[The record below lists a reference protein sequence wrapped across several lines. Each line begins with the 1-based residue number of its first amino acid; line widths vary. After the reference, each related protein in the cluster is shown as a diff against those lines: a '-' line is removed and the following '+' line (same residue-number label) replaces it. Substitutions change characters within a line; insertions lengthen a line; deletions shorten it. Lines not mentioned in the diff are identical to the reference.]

1 LDSARQEKIWMKS
14 LDDYLPI
21 VGEKVLGQ
29 IYQKAHR
36 LVNKH
41 IVHINSTAY
50 GGGVAE
56 ILNNLI
62 VLLNDIGVDSGW
74 RVLIGPSDFFSITK
88 KFHNGL
94 QGNSINLSNNKKR
107 LYLETN
113 DRFSRFTHLDHD
125 CVIVHDPQPLPLLKF
140 NKKIQPWIWRCHIDI
155 THPNPELWN
164 FVKTF
169 ILRYDLMVISSKQ
182 FRKDDLPLEQKII
195 HPSIDPLSP
204 KNMDLSDS
212 LIAKTLKK
220 FDIPVDKPLITQVSR
235 FDPWKDPEGV
245 LNVFNEVKERVDC
258 RLLYCYN
265 MAPDDPEG
273 IIIYNK
279 MKKIAGKYLQSG
291 DVLFR
296 LGDNQILVNAL
307 QRVSSVVLQKSI
319 REGFGL
325 TVSEAQWKETP
336 VVASRVGGIP
346 EQVIDGKTGFL
357 VDPQDIKR
365 CADKVTT
372 LIKDKKLSAKMGK
385 DAKEFVKQNF
395 LITRHLD
402 DYLNLLID
410 VFNH

>member
-1 LDSARQEKIWMKS
+1 MKS

-21 VGEKVLGQ
+21 VGEKVVGQ
-29 IYQKAHR
+29 IYQKARR
-36 LVNKH
+36 LINKH
-41 IVHINSTAY
+41 VVHINSTAY

-74 RVLIGPSDFFSITK
+74 RVLIGPGDFFTVTK

-94 QGNSINLSNNKKR
+94 QGNSINLSNNKKQ

-113 DRFSRFTHLDHD
+113 ERFSRFTHLDHD
-125 CVIVHDPQPLPLLKF
+125 CVIVHDPQPLPLIKF

-155 THPNPELWN
+155 THPNQELWD

-182 FRKDDLPLEQKII
+182 YQKKELPLEQRVI

-204 KNMDLSDS
+204 KNMSLSEDI
-212 LIAKTLKK
+212 IAKMLKK
-220 FDIPVDKPLITQVSR
+220 FEIPLDKPLITQVSR

-245 LNVFNEVKERVDC
+245 LKVFLEVKEKADC
-258 RLLYCYN
+258 RLVFCYN

-273 IIIYNK
+273 IIVYNK
-279 MKKIAGKYLQSG
+279 MKRIAGKYLKNG

-296 LGDNQILVNAL
+296 LGDNQILVNVL
-307 QRVSSVVLQKSI
+307 QRVSSVILQKSI

-346 EQVIDGKTGFL
+346 EQIIDGKTGFL
-357 VDPQDIKR
+357 VDPKDISG
-365 CADKVTT
+365 CADRVVS
-372 LIKDKKLSAKMGK
+372 LVKDKKLAIDMGK
-385 DAKEFVKQNF
+385 KAREFVKQKF

-402 DYLNLLID
+402 DYLDLLID
-410 VFNH
+410 VLNNQ

>member
-1 LDSARQEKIWMKS
+1 MKS

-21 VGEKVLGQ
+21 VGEKVVGQ
-29 IYQKAHR
+29 LYQKARR
-36 LVNKH
+36 LINRHV
-41 IVHINSTAY
+41 VHINSTAY

-62 VLLNDIGVDSGW
+62 VLLNDIGVDAGW
-74 RVLIGPSDFFSITK
+74 RVLIGTSDFFSITK

-125 CVIVHDPQPLPLLKF
+125 CVIVHDPQPLPLIKF

-169 ILRYDLMVISSKQ
+169 ILRYDLMVISSEQ
-182 FRKDDLPLEQKII
+182 FRKDDLPLEQKTI

-204 KNMDLSDS
+204 KNMDLSDD

-220 FDIPVDKPLITQVSR
+220 FDIPMDKPLITQVSR

-245 LNVFNEVKERVDC
+245 LKVFSEVKEKADC
-258 RLLYCYN
+258 RLVYCYN

-273 IIIYNK
+273 IIMYNK
-279 MKKIAGKYLQSG
+279 MKRIAGKYLESG

-296 LGDNQILVNAL
+296 LGDNQILVNVL

-346 EQVIDGKTGFL
+346 EQVIDGQTGFL
-357 VDPQDIKR
+357 VNPQDITG
-365 CADKVTT
+365 CVEKVVT
-372 LIKDKKLSAKMGK
+372 LIKDKKLAIKMGK
-385 DAKEFVKQNF
+385 EGKEFIKQKF

-410 VFNH
+410 VLSSR

>member
-1 LDSARQEKIWMKS
+1 M
-14 LDDYLPI
+14 DDYLPI
-21 VGEKVLGQ
+21 VGEKVVGQ

-36 LVNKH
+36 LINKH
-41 IVHINSTAY
+41 IVHINSTAH

-62 VLLNDIGVDSGW
+62 VLLNDIGVDAGW
-74 RVLIGPSDFFSITK
+74 RVLIGQSDFFAVTK

-94 QGNSINLSNNKKR
+94 QGNSINFSNNKKR
-107 LYLETN
+107 LYLDSN
-113 DRFSRFTHLDHD
+113 SRFSRFTHLDHD
-125 CVIVHDPQPLPLLKF
+125 CVIVHDPQPLPLIKF

-155 THPNPELWN
+155 THPNPALWN

-169 ILRYDLMVISSKQ
+169 ILRYDLMVISSEQ
-182 FRKDDLPLEQKII
+182 FRKDDLPLEQRII

-204 KNMDLSDS
+204 KNMDLSDN
-212 LIAKTLKK
+212 LIAKILKK
-220 FDIPVDKPLITQVSR
+220 FDIPMDKPLITQVSR

-245 LNVFNEVKERVDC
+245 LKVFNEVKEKVDC
-258 RLLYCYN
+258 RLVYCYN

-279 MKKIAGKYLQSG
+279 MKRIAGKYLKSG
-291 DVLFR
+291 DVLFI
-296 LGDNQILVNAL
+296 LGDSQILVNVL
-307 QRVSSVVLQKSI
+307 QRVSSVILQKSI

-346 EQVIDGKTGFL
+346 EQVIDGQTGFL
-357 VDPQDIKR
+357 VNPQDISG
-365 CADKVTT
+365 CAEKVVT
-372 LIKDKKLSAKMGK
+372 LIKDKKLAIKMGK
-385 DAKEFVKQNF
+385 EGKELIKQKF
-395 LITRHLD
+395 LITRHID

-410 VFNH
+410 VLISK

>member
-1 LDSARQEKIWMKS
+1 MKS

-21 VGEKVLGQ
+21 VGEKILGQ

-36 LVNKH
+36 LINKH

-62 VLLNDIGVDSGW
+62 VLLNDIGVDAGW

-94 QGNSINLSNNKKR
+94 QGNSINLSDNKKK
-107 LYLETN
+107 LYLEAN
-113 DRFSRFTHLDHD
+113 DRFSRFTHLNHD
-125 CVIVHDPQPLPLLKF
+125 CVIVHDPQPLPLIKF

-155 THPNPELWN
+155 TYPNPELWN

-169 ILRYDLMVISSKQ
+169 ILRYDLMVISSEQ

-195 HPSIDPLSP
+195 QPSIDPLSP
-204 KNMDLSDS
+204 KNMDLSDD

-220 FDIPVDKPLITQVSR
+220 FDIPMDKPLITQVSR

-245 LNVFNEVKERVDC
+245 LKVFNEVKEKADC
-258 RLLYCYN
+258 RLVYCYN

-279 MKKIAGKYLQSG
+279 MKRIAGKYLKSN

-296 LGDNQILVNAL
+296 LGDNQILVNVL
-307 QRVSSVVLQKSI
+307 QRVSSVILQKSI

-346 EQVIDGKTGFL
+346 EQVIDGQTGFL
-357 VDPQDIKR
+357 VDPQDITG
-365 CADKVTT
+365 CAEKVVT
-372 LIKDKKLSAKMGK
+372 LIKDKKLATKMGK
-385 DAKEFVKQNF
+385 EAKELIKQKF

-410 VFNH
+410 VLSSK

>member
-1 LDSARQEKIWMKS
+1 MKS

-21 VGEKVLGQ
+21 VGEKVVGR
-29 IYQKAHR
+29 IHQKAHR
-36 LVNKH
+36 LINKH
-41 IVHINSTAY
+41 IVHINSTAH

-94 QGNSINLSNNKKR
+94 QGNSLNLSNNKKR

-125 CVIVHDPQPLPLLKF
+125 CVIVHDPQPLPLIKF
-140 NKKIQPWIWRCHIDI
+140 NKKVQPWIWRCHIDI
-155 THPNPELWN
+155 THPNPELWG

-169 ILRYDLMVISSKQ
+169 ILRYDVMVISSEK
-182 FRKDDLPLEQKII
+182 FRKDDLPLKQKII

-204 KNMDLSDS
+204 KNMDLSDD

-220 FDIPVDKPLITQVSR
+220 FEIPMDKPIIAQVSR

-245 LNVFNEVKERVDC
+245 LKVFNEVKEKVDC
-258 RLLYCYN
+258 RLVYCYN

-279 MKKIAGKYLQSG
+279 MKKIAAKYLNSG

-296 LGDNQILVNAL
+296 LGDNQILVNVL
-307 QRVSSVVLQKSI
+307 QRVSSVILQKSI

-325 TVSEAQWKETP
+325 TVSEAQWKGTP

-346 EQVIDGKTGFL
+346 EQVIDGENGFL
-357 VDPQDIKR
+357 VDPKDIQA
-365 CADKVTT
+365 CAEKVVT
-372 LIKDKKLSAKMGK
+372 LVKDKKLAARMGK
-385 DAKEFVKQNF
+385 KARQFIKEKF

-402 DYLNLLID
+402 DYLDLLID
-410 VFNH
+410 ILNG

>member
-1 LDSARQEKIWMKS
+1 MKS

-36 LVNKH
+36 LINKH
-41 IVHINSTAY
+41 IVHINSAAH

-62 VLLNDIGVDSGW
+62 VLLNDIGVDAGW
-74 RVLIGPSDFFSITK
+74 RVLIGQSDFFSITK

-94 QGNSINLSNNKKR
+94 QGNSINLSNIKKR

-125 CVIVHDPQPLPLLKF
+125 CVIVHDPQPLPLIKF

-169 ILRYDLMVISSKQ
+169 ILRYDLMVISSEQ

-204 KNMDLSDS
+204 KNMDLSND

-220 FDIPVDKPLITQVSR
+220 FKIPMDKPLITQVSR

-245 LNVFNEVKERVDC
+245 LKVFNEVKEKMDC
-258 RLLYCYN
+258 RLVYCYN

-279 MKKIAGKYLQSG
+279 MKRIAGKYLKKN

-296 LGDNQILVNAL
+296 LGDNQILVNVL
-307 QRVSSVVLQKSI
+307 QRVSSVILQKSI

-325 TVSEAQWKETP
+325 TVSEAQWKKTP

-346 EQVIDGKTGFL
+346 EQVIDGQTGFL
-357 VDPQDIKR
+357 VDPQDITG
-365 CADKVTT
+365 CAEKVIT
-372 LIKDKKLSAKMGK
+372 LIKDKKLATKMGK
-385 DAKEFVKQNF
+385 EGKEFVKQKF

-402 DYLNLLID
+402 DYLNFLID
-410 VFNH
+410 VLSNK

>member
-1 LDSARQEKIWMKS
+1 MKS

-56 ILNNLI
+56 ILNNLV
-62 VLLNDIGVDSGW
+62 VLLNDIGVDAGW
-74 RVLIGPSDFFSITK
+74 RVLIGPSDFFSVTK

-94 QGNSINLSNNKKR
+94 QGNSINLSNNKKN
-107 LYLETN
+107 LYLEAN
-113 DRFSRFTHLDHD
+113 NRFSRFTHLDHD
-125 CVIVHDPQPLPLLKF
+125 CVIVHDPQPLPLIKF
-140 NKKIQPWIWRCHIDI
+140 NKKTQPWIWRCHIDI

-169 ILRYDLMVISSKQ
+169 ILRYDMMVISSEQ

-204 KNMDLSDS
+204 KNMDLSDDV
-212 LIAKTLKK
+212 IAKTLKK
-220 FDIPVDKPLITQVSR
+220 FDVPLDKPLITQVSR

-245 LNVFNEVKERVDC
+245 LKVFDEVKEKVDC

-279 MKKIAGKYLQSG
+279 MKKTAGKYLQTG

-307 QRVSSVVLQKSI
+307 QRVSSVILQKSI

-325 TVSEAQWKETP
+325 TVSEAQWKGTP
-336 VVASRVGGIP
+336 VVASKVGGIP
-346 EQVIDGKTGFL
+346 EQVVDGKTGFL
-357 VDPQDIKR
+357 VDPQDISG
-365 CADKVTT
+365 CANKVAT
-372 LIKDKKLSAKMGK
+372 LIKDKKLSAKMGQE
-385 DAKEFVKQNF
+385 AKNHVKENF
-395 LITRHLD
+395 LITRHLE
-402 DYLNLLID
+402 DYLDLLID
-410 VFNH
+410 VFNRM

>member
-1 LDSARQEKIWMKS
+1 MKS

-21 VGEKVLGQ
+21 VGEKVVGK

-36 LVNKH
+36 LINKH
-41 IVHINSTAY
+41 VVHINSTAH

-62 VLLNDIGVDSGW
+62 VLLNDIGVDTGW
-74 RVLIGPSDFFSITK
+74 RVLIGPSDFFSVTK

-94 QGNSINLSNNKKR
+94 QGNSVNLSNNKKR
-107 LYLETN
+107 LYLDTN
-113 DRFSRFTHLDHD
+113 DRFARFTHLDHD
-125 CVIVHDPQPLPLLKF
+125 CVIVHDPQPLPLIKF
-140 NKKIQPWIWRCHIDI
+140 NKKVQPWIWRCHIDI
-155 THPNPELWN
+155 THPNPELWS

-169 ILRYDLMVISSKQ
+169 ILRYDHMVISCER
-182 FRKDDLPLEQKII
+182 FRKDDLPLKQNII

-204 KNMDLSDS
+204 KNMELSDD
-212 LIAKTLKK
+212 LIGKTLNK
-220 FDIPVDKPLITQVSR
+220 FDIPMDKPLITQVSR

-245 LNVFNEVKERVDC
+245 LNVFEEVKEKVDC

-279 MKKIAGKYLQSG
+279 MKRIAGKYLKSG

-296 LGDNQILVNAL
+296 LGDNQILVNVL
-307 QRVSSVVLQKSI
+307 QRVSSVILQKSI

-325 TVSEAQWKETP
+325 TVSESQWKETP

-346 EQVIDGKTGFL
+346 EQVVDGKTGFL
-357 VDPQDIKR
+357 VEPQDIKG
-365 CADKVTT
+365 CADRVVT
-372 LIKDKKLSAKMGK
+372 LIKDRKLAANMGK
-385 DAKEFVKQNF
+385 KAKKFIRQKF

-402 DYLNLLID
+402 DYLNLLIEVLD
-410 VFNH
+410 N

>member
-94 QGNSINLSNNKKR
+94 QGSSINLSNNKKR
-107 LYLETN
+107 LYLEAN

-169 ILRYDLMVISSKQ
+169 ILRYDMMVISSEK

-204 KNMDLSDS
+204 KNMDLSDG

-245 LNVFNEVKERVDC
+245 LNVFNEVKEKVDC

-357 VDPQDIKR
+357 VDPQDIKG

-385 DAKEFVKQNF
+385 DAKEFVKQKF

>member
-1 LDSARQEKIWMKS
+1 MKS

-21 VGEKVLGQ
+21 VGEKVVGE
-29 IYQKAHR
+29 IHQKAHR
-36 LVNKH
+36 LINQH
-41 IVHINSTAY
+41 IVHINSTAH

-74 RVLIGPSDFFSITK
+74 RVLIGPSDFFTITK

-94 QGNSINLSNNKKR
+94 QGDTINLSNNKKN
-107 LYLETN
+107 LYLDTN
-113 DRFSRFTHLDHD
+113 ARFSRFTHLDHD
-125 CVIVHDPQPLPLLKF
+125 CVIVHDPQPLPLIKF
-140 NKKIQPWIWRCHIDI
+140 NKKMQPWIWRCHIDI
-155 THPNPELWN
+155 THPNPLLWD

-169 ILRYDLMVISSKQ
+169 ILRYDMMVISSEQ
-182 FRKDDLPLEQKII
+182 YRKKDLPLEQRII

-204 KNMDLSDS
+204 KNMDLSDN

-220 FDIPVDKPLITQVSR
+220 FEVPMDKPLITQVSR

-245 LNVFNEVKERVDC
+245 LKVFHKVKEKVDC
-258 RLLYCYN
+258 RLVYCYN

-279 MKKIAGKYLQSG
+279 MKRIAGKYLDSG

-296 LGDNQILVNAL
+296 LGDNQIFVNVL
-307 QRVSSVVLQKSI
+307 QRVSSVILQKSI

-325 TVSEAQWKETP
+325 TVSEAQWKGTP

-357 VDPQDIKR
+357 VDPQDIEG
-365 CADKVTT
+365 CADKVA
-372 LIKDKKLSAKMGK
+372 LLLNDKKLAASMGK
-385 DAKEFVKQNF
+385 EAKKFVKKKF

-402 DYLNLLID
+402 DYLELLTY
-410 VFNH
+410 VLNS

>member
-1 LDSARQEKIWMKS
+1 MDSAVQERIWMKS

-41 IVHINSTAY
+41 IVHIKSTAH

-107 LYLETN
+107 FYLETN

-125 CVIVHDPQPLPLLKF
+125 CVIVHDPQPLPLIKF

-169 ILRYDLMVISSKQ
+169 ILRYDLMVISSEQ
-182 FRKDDLPLEQKII
+182 FRKEDIPLEQKMI

-204 KNMDLSDS
+204 KNMDLSDD

-220 FDIPVDKPLITQVSR
+220 FDIPMDKPLITQVSR

-245 LNVFNEVKERVDC
+245 LNVFNEVKEKVDC

-279 MKKIAGKYLQSG
+279 MKKIAGKHLQTG

-307 QRVSSVVLQKSI
+307 QRVSSVVIQKSI

-336 VVASRVGGIP
+336 VVASNVGGIP
-346 EQVIDGKTGFL
+346 EQVIDGQTGFL
-357 VDPQDIKR
+357 VDPQDISG
-365 CADKVTT
+365 CADKVAT
-372 LIKDKKLSAKMGK
+372 LIRDKKLAAKMGK
-385 DAKEFVKQNF
+385 AAKQFVKQKF

>member
-1 LDSARQEKIWMKS
+1 MKS

-21 VGEKVLGQ
+21 VGEKTVGQ
-29 IYQKAHR
+29 IHQKAHR
-36 LVNKH
+36 LINKH

-62 VLLNDIGVDSGW
+62 VLLNDVGVDTGW

-94 QGNSINLSNNKKR
+94 QGNSINLSNNKKN

-113 DRFSRFTHLDHD
+113 DRFARFTHLDHD
-125 CVIVHDPQPLPLLKF
+125 CVVVHDPQPLPLIKF
-140 NKKIQPWIWRCHIDI
+140 NKKIQPWVWRCHIDI
-155 THPNPELWN
+155 THPNPELWE

-169 ILRYDLMVISSKQ
+169 ILRYDMMIISSEK
-182 FRKDDLPLEQKII
+182 FRKDELPLEQRII
-195 HPSIDPLSP
+195 HPSIDPLAP
-204 KNMDLSDS
+204 KNMDLSDDI
-212 LIAKTLKK
+212 IAKTLKK
-220 FDIPVDKPLITQVSR
+220 FEIPIDKPLITQVSR

-245 LNVFNEVKERVDC
+245 LKVFEEVKEKVDC

-273 IIIYNK
+273 IVIYNK
-279 MKKIAGKYLQSG
+279 MKRIAAKYLKEG
-291 DVLFR
+291 EVLFR
-296 LGDNQILVNAL
+296 LGDNQILVNIL
-307 QRVSSVVLQKSI
+307 QRISAVILQKSI

-336 VVASRVGGIP
+336 VVATRVGGIP
-346 EQVIDGKTGFL
+346 EQVLDGKTGFL
-357 VDPQDIKR
+357 VDPQDIKG
-365 CADKVTT
+365 CSEKVVT
-372 LIKDKKLSAKMGK
+372 LLKDKKLATAMGK
-385 DAKEFVKQNF
+385 AGKEYIKRKF

-402 DYLNLLID
+402 DYLDLLID
-410 VFNH
+410 VMNGK

>member
-1 LDSARQEKIWMKS
+1 MKS

-21 VGEKVLGQ
+21 VGEKVVGQ

-41 IVHINSTAY
+41 IVHINSTAH

-56 ILNNLI
+56 ILNNLV
-62 VLLNDIGVDSGW
+62 VLLNDTGVDTGW

-94 QGNSINLSNNKKR
+94 QGNSINLSANKKR
-107 LYLETN
+107 LYLDTN
-113 DRFSRFTHLDHD
+113 ERFSRFTHLDHD
-125 CVIVHDPQPLPLLKF
+125 CVIVHDPQPLSLIKF

-155 THPNPELWN
+155 TQPNPELWN

-169 ILRYDLMVISSKQ
+169 ILRYDVMVISSKLY
-182 FRKDDLPLEQKII
+182 KKEDLPLEQKII

-204 KNMDLSDS
+204 KNMDISDD

-220 FDIPVDKPLITQVSR
+220 FEIPMDKPLITQVSR

-245 LNVFNEVKERVDC
+245 LKVFDEVKEKVDC
-258 RLLYCYN
+258 RLVYCYN

-273 IIIYNK
+273 IVIYNK
-279 MKKIAGKYLQSG
+279 MKRIAAKHLKEG

-296 LGDNQILVNAL
+296 LGDNQILVNVL
-307 QRVSSVVLQKSI
+307 QRVSSVILQKST

-346 EQVIDGKTGFL
+346 EQVVDGKTGFL
-357 VDPQDIKR
+357 VDPRDIQS
-365 CADKVTT
+365 CAEKVI
-372 LIKDKKLSAKMGK
+372 LLLKDKKLAAHMGRK
-385 DAKEFVKQNF
+385 ARELVKEKF

-402 DYLNLLID
+402 DYLDLLID
-410 VFNH
+410 ILHG

>member
-1 LDSARQEKIWMKS
+1 MKS

-21 VGEKVLGQ
+21 VGEKVVGN
-29 IYQKAHR
+29 IHRKAHR
-36 LVNKH
+36 LINKH

-74 RVLIGPSDFFSITK
+74 RVLIGPSDFFSVTK

-125 CVIVHDPQPLPLLKF
+125 CVIVHDPQPLPLIKF
-140 NKKIQPWIWRCHIDI
+140 NKKVQPWIWRCHIDI
-155 THPNPELWN
+155 TQPNPELWN

-169 ILRYDLMVISSKQ
+169 ILRYDVMVISSER
-182 FRKDDLPLEQKII
+182 FRKADLPLDQKII
-195 HPSIDPLSP
+195 HPSIDPLSA
-204 KNMDLSDS
+204 KNMDLSDD

-220 FDIPVDKPLITQVSR
+220 FDIPTDKPLITQVSR

-245 LNVFNEVKERVDC
+245 LKVFHEVKEHVDC
-258 RLLYCYN
+258 RLIYCYN

-279 MKKIAGKYLQSG
+279 MKKIAGKYLKSG

-296 LGDNQILVNAL
+296 LGDSQILVNIL
-307 QRVSSVVLQKSI
+307 QRISSVVLQKSI

-346 EQVIDGKTGFL
+346 EQVVDGKTGFL
-357 VDPQDIKR
+357 VEPHDIEG
-365 CADKVTT
+365 CAEKVVT
-372 LIKDKKLSAKMGK
+372 LLKDKKLAARMGK
-385 DAKEFVKQNF
+385 EARKFIGQKF
-395 LITRHLD
+395 LITRHLE
-402 DYLNLLID
+402 DYLDLLIG
-410 VFNH
+410 VLNG

>member
-1 LDSARQEKIWMKS
+1 MARS
-14 LDDYLPI
+14 D
-21 VGEKVLGQ
+21 
-29 IYQKAHR
+29 R
-36 LVNKH
+36 
-41 IVHINSTAY
+41 
-50 GGGVAE
+50 
-56 ILNNLI
+56 
-62 VLLNDIGVDSGW
+62 
-74 RVLIGPSDFFSITK
+74 PSDFFSITK

-125 CVIVHDPQPLPLLKF
+125 CVIVHDPQPLPLIKF

-155 THPNPELWN
+155 TQPNPELWS

-195 HPSIDPLSP
+195 QPSIDPLSP
-204 KNMDLSDS
+204 KNMDLSEE

-220 FDIPVDKPLITQVSR
+220 FDIPLDKPLITQVSR

-245 LNVFNEVKERVDC
+245 LNVFNEVKEKVDC

-279 MKKIAGKYLQSG
+279 MKKIAGKYLQCG

-307 QRVSSVVLQKSI
+307 QRVSSVILQKSI

-336 VVASRVGGIP
+336 VVASHVGGIP

-357 VDPQDIKR
+357 VDPQDIKG
-365 CADKVTT
+365 CADRVST
-372 LIKDKKLSAKMGK
+372 LIQDKKLATKMGK
-385 DAKEFVKQNF
+385 DAKEFIKKNF

-410 VFNH
+410 VFN

>member
-1 LDSARQEKIWMKS
+1 MKS

-140 NKKIQPWIWRCHIDI
+140 IKKIQPWIWRCHIDI

-169 ILRYDLMVISSKQ
+169 ILRYDMMVISSEK

-204 KNMDLSDS
+204 KNMDLSDG

-245 LNVFNEVKERVDC
+245 LNVFNEVKEKVDC

-372 LIKDKKLSAKMGK
+372 LIKDKKLATKMGK
-385 DAKEFVKQNF
+385 AAKEFVKQKF

>member
-1 LDSARQEKIWMKS
+1 MKS

-36 LVNKH
+36 LINKH
-41 IVHINSTAY
+41 IVHINSTAH

-62 VLLNDIGVDSGW
+62 VLLNDIGVDTGW
-74 RVLIGPSDFFSITK
+74 RVLIGPSDFFSVTK

-125 CVIVHDPQPLPLLKF
+125 CVIVHDPQPLPLIKF

-155 THPNPELWN
+155 THPNRELWN

-169 ILRYDLMVISSKQ
+169 ILRYDLMIISSER

-204 KNMDLSDS
+204 KNMDLPAD

-220 FDIPVDKPLITQVSR
+220 FDIPVDKPLMTQVSR

-245 LNVFNEVKERVDC
+245 LNVFNEVREKVDC

-307 QRVSSVVLQKSI
+307 QRVSSVILQKSI

-325 TVSEAQWKETP
+325 TVAEAQWKGTP

-357 VDPQDIKR
+357 VDPQDIKG
-365 CADKVTT
+365 CADKVST
-372 LIKDKKLSAKMGK
+372 LIQDKRLASQMGK
-385 DAKEFVKQNF
+385 DAKEFIKQNF

-402 DYLNLLID
+402 DYLDLLID
-410 VFNH
+410 VFNGQ

>member
-1 LDSARQEKIWMKS
+1 MKS

-62 VLLNDIGVDSGW
+62 VLFNDIGVDSGW

-107 LYLETN
+107 LYLEAN

-169 ILRYDLMVISSKQ
+169 ILRYDMMVISSEK

-204 KNMDLSDS
+204 KNMDLSDG

-245 LNVFNEVKERVDC
+245 LNVFNEVKEKVDC

-357 VDPQDIKR
+357 VDPQDIKG

-372 LIKDKKLSAKMGK
+372 LIKDKKLATKMGK
-385 DAKEFVKQNF
+385 DAKEFVKQKF